1 MACQDGMRSESPLCR
16 ARQKNELRVFCVAQ
30 PMQKLR
36 WIERGR
42 GPMEFSV
49 AGVGIEVGIVARD
62 ELEPPQESR
71 GPDPET
77 LMIGLWSRR

>member
-1 MACQDGMRSESPLCR
+1 VRRNNSYSALRHI
-16 ARQKNELRVFCVAQ
+16 ELRVSCVAQ
-30 PMQKLR
+30 PIQKLR

-42 GPMEFSV
+42 VAMEFSV
-49 AGVGIEVGIVARD
+49 AGVGIEVGIVARG
-62 ELEPPQESR
+62 ELEPLQESR

>member
-1 MACQDGMRSESPLCR
+1 
-16 ARQKNELRVFCVAQ
+16 
-30 PMQKLR
+30 MQKLR

-49 AGVGIEVGIVARD
+49 VGAGIEVGIVARD